1 MMDESRQLRCK
12 MFCWACKK
20 VGELS
25 KTIVETWGKHR
36 STCRLE
42 IFIPYEE
49 LSFLTK
55 QKKSPKRRPILFR
68 RGHNSRIMELRRGS
82 KDKCA

>member
-20 VGELS
+20 FGELS

-55 QKKSPKRRPILFR
+55 QKNPLKEGQSYSEEDIIL
-68 RGHNSRIMELRRGS
+68 ELWN
-82 KDKCA
+82 